1 MQEDFRPDPRAR
13 ARDHGLAR
21 LRRTTRISIFGA
33 TALAGAFAGVA
44 AHSSPGHK
52 ARAAAAPA
60 PRRRASKAAVPRP
73 APVTQ
78 ATTTPAPVNDDQ
90 TSTVPASAP
99 APPPPPPPVTT
110 SVQPVATTGTS

>member
-1 MQEDFRPDPRAR
+1 MQDFRPDPRAR

-21 LRRTTRISIFGA
+21 LRRTTRLSIFGA
-33 TALAGAFAGVA
+33 TALAGAFAGVV

-60 PRRRASKAAVPRP
+60 AKRRVPKTIVRP
-73 APVTQ
+73 APVTDDQ
-78 ATTTPAPVNDDQ
+78 PSTTTPAPAA
-90 TSTVPASAP
+90 TPAP

-110 SVQPVATTGTS
+110 TVAPVATTGTS